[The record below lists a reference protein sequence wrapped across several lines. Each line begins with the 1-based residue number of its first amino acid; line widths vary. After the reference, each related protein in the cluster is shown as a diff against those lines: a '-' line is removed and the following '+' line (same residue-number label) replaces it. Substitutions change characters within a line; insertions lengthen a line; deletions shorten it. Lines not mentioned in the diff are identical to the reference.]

1 MPCRCEILANLDR
14 PENATCFVGLVS
26 MVCFFHGK
34 GKRLSCVATETWKHC
49 PTKQYS
55 CDNRWLHFV
64 PFIEIG
70 DRVMHLLD
78 SLPTMGPLYSCLGLP
93 AFQKLINLQ
102 KWTARRTIQ
111 PFLLWFYI
119 FVTIFQ
125 HLWTSRRLSFSVT
138 RWSLSERFMFQYRC
152 QEAGRWL
159 LSNCVGIDGL
169 LDYPIWA
176 KDFEEFESWEAHAS
190 RIIYRIIPDQSR
202 N

>member
-49 PTKQYS
+49 PPSNTLVTIDDS
-55 CDNRWLHFV
+55 ILSLHRNWRSGNAPSGF
-64 PFIEIG
+64 P
-70 DRVMHLLD
+70 
-78 SLPTMGPLYSCLGLP
+78 PTMGPLYSCLGLP

-138 RWSLSERFMFQYRC
+138 RWSLRTIYVSIQMSGGRTLASEQLCGNWWTSR
-152 QEAGRWL
+152 
-159 LSNCVGIDGL
+159 LSNLSEGFWGIWVLRGSC
-169 LDYPIWA
+169 
-176 KDFEEFESWEAHAS
+176 F
-190 RIIYRIIPDQSR
+190 
-202 N
+202 